1 VYFFNSAATINSVKR
16 FYRSIILISYNSRYY
31 LHCFYHALIRSGCF
45 CGLFLAAFFV
55 AAQTDVPTVDS
66 NESAARPPP
75 RNADGRVILGTLP
88 GEEMGAWD
96 GFGSRPMIIDY
107 DIVPEGSIVASNPY
121 DQLVSDPDRYD
132 KINLSDVPFKPW
144 AWGLY
149 QQRTRTR
156 FEPYTRCKP
165 SAGPRAVTTAYGTQF
180 VEFEDMQRIYMLP
193 VGGPRHYRVIYLD
206 GREHPDNLKPS
217 YHGHSIGHWEGD
229 TLVVDAV
236 GFNEKMW
243 IDAEGT
249 PHTNQLHTI
258 ERFTRETYNTLKYEI
273 TIDDPGAY
281 TETWSSGFE
290 MPFRP
295 GEAFEFVCQD
305 ANMAFDLMLGTEYES
320 MDRSHLIFP

>member
-1 VYFFNSAATINSVKR
+1 
-16 FYRSIILISYNSRYY
+16 
-31 LHCFYHALIRSGCF
+31 
-45 CGLFLAAFFV
+45 
-55 AAQTDVPTVDS
+55 
-66 NESAARPPP
+66 
-75 RNADGRVILGTLP
+75 
-88 GEEMGAWD
+88 MGAWD

-107 DIVPEGSIVASNPY
+107 DIVPEGSIVSSNPY
-121 DQLVSDPDRYD
+121 DQLVSDPNRYD
-132 KINLSDVPFKPW
+132 KIDLSEVPFKPW

-193 VGGPRHYRVIYLD
+193 VGGPRHLRVIYLD
-206 GREHPDNLKPS
+206 GREHPENLKPT
-217 YHGHSIGHWEGD
+217 YHGHSIGHWDGD
-229 TLVVDAV
+229 TLVVDTV

-249 PHTNQLHTI
+249 PHTKALHTI
-258 ERFTRETYNTLKYEI
+258 ERFTRETYNSLKYEI

-281 TETWSSGFE
+281 TKTWSSGFI
-290 MPFRP
+290 MPWRP

>member
-1 VYFFNSAATINSVKR
+1 LNLYP
-16 FYRSIILISYNSRYY
+16 LPHY
-31 LHCFYHALIRSGCF
+31 LLHLPRNLIRAGIF
-45 CGLFLAAFFV
+45 CTFALATTV
-55 AAQTDVPTVDS
+55 VPAQTDVPRAGS
-66 NESAARPPP
+66 NELATRPPP

-121 DQLVSDPDRYD
+121 DQLISDPDRYD
-132 KINLSDVPFKPW
+132 KIDLSEVPFKPW

-180 VEFEDMQRIYMLP
+180 VEFDDMQRIYMLP
-193 VGGPRHYRVIYLD
+193 VGGPRHFRVIYLD
-206 GREHPDNLKPS
+206 GREHPDNPKPS
-217 YHGHSIGHWEGD
+217 YHGHSVGQWEGD
-229 TLVVDAV
+229 TLVVDTV

-249 PHTNQLHTI
+249 PHTNQLHTT

-281 TETWSSGFE
+281 TETWSSGFV
-290 MPFRP
+290 MPWRP

-305 ANMAFDLMLGTEYES
+305 ANMAADLMLGTEYES

>member
-1 VYFFNSAATINSVKR
+1 
-16 FYRSIILISYNSRYY
+16 L
-31 LHCFYHALIRSGCF
+31 
-45 CGLFLAAFFV
+45 LAAAV
-55 AAQTDVPTVDS
+55 VSAQTDVPRANS
-66 NESAARPPP
+66 NESSDRPPP
-75 RNADGRVILGTLP
+75 RNAEGRVILGTLP
-88 GEEMGAWD
+88 GDEMGAWD

-107 DIVPEGSIVASNPY
+107 DIVPEGSIVSSNPY
-121 DQLVSDPDRYD
+121 DQLVSDPNRYD
-132 KINLSDVPFKPW
+132 KIDLSDVPFKPW

-193 VGGPRHYRVIYLD
+193 VGGPRHMRVIYLD
-206 GREHPDNLKPS
+206 GREHPENLKPT
-217 YHGHSIGHWEGD
+217 YHGHSTGHWDGD
-229 TLVVDAV
+229 TLVVDTV

-249 PHTNQLHTI
+249 PHTKELHTI
-258 ERFTRETYNTLKYEI
+258 ESFTRETYNSLKYEI

-281 TETWSSGFE
+281 TETWSSGFV
-290 MPFRP
+290 MPWRP

>member
-1 VYFFNSAATINSVKR
+1 LPRN
-16 FYRSIILISYNSRYY
+16 
-31 LHCFYHALIRSGCF
+31 LIRAGIF
-45 CGLFLAAFFV
+45 CTFALATTV
-55 AAQTDVPTVDS
+55 VPAQTDVPRADS
-66 NESAARPPP
+66 NELATRPPP

-88 GEEMGAWD
+88 GGEMGAWD

-121 DQLVSDPDRYD
+121 DQLISDPDRYD
-132 KINLSDVPFKPW
+132 KIDLSEVPFKPW

-180 VEFEDMQRIYMLP
+180 VEFDDMQRIYMLP
-193 VGGPRHYRVIYLD
+193 VGGPRHFRVIYLD
-206 GREHPDNLKPS
+206 GREHPDNPKPS
-217 YHGHSIGHWEGD
+217 YHGHSVGQWEGD
-229 TLVVDAV
+229 TLVVDTV

-249 PHTNQLHTI
+249 PHTNQLHTT

-281 TETWSSGFE
+281 TETWSSGFV
-290 MPFRP
+290 MPWRP

-305 ANMAFDLMLGTEYES
+305 ANMAADLMLGTEYES